1 MGIKVIIVPLCVTLC
16 CTFHLKESTRL
27 FAMNLMS
34 LKLSRVAT
42 KFSRQLK
49 SSLTTSTLRFVEIPN
64 GALVCLIIL

>member
-1 MGIKVIIVPLCVTLC
+1 MSIKVIIVPLCVTLC